1 MLHNRMDQLEQA
13 RSESQCSAEQAWLEG
28 ENVWLVHRDGF
39 AAGRQLR
46 ETEDG
51 ELLPEGRVRVKLDY
65 NGEVVE
71 VDEDDVEK
79 ANPPSFDRLED
90 LAQLRYLNESS
101 VLHTLRQRYVNNLI
115 QTYAGPST
123 LAKTSISTLKRSGT
137 CSRNAKLMIYHPI
150 YTQLA

>member
-1 MLHNRMDQLEQA
+1 MSPLCLLFTASDVLLDTDLLCYQA
-13 RSESQCSAEQAWLEG
+13 RTESQCSAEQAWLEG

-51 ELLPEGRVRVKLDY
+51 EPLPEGRVSVKLDY

-90 LAQLRYLNESS
+90 LAQLR
-101 VLHTLRQRYVNNLI
+101 
-115 QTYAGPST
+115 
-123 LAKTSISTLKRSGT
+123 
-137 CSRNAKLMIYHPI
+137 
-150 YTQLA
+150 

>member
-1 MLHNRMDQLEQA
+1 MFLFTVPDTDITCCQA
-13 RSESQCSAEQAWLEG
+13 RTESQCSAEQAWLEG

-51 ELLPEGRVRVKLDY
+51 EPLPEGRVRVKLDY

-90 LAQLRYLNESS
+90 LAQLR
-101 VLHTLRQRYVNNLI
+101 
-115 QTYAGPST
+115 
-123 LAKTSISTLKRSGT
+123 
-137 CSRNAKLMIYHPI
+137 
-150 YTQLA
+150 

>member
-1 MLHNRMDQLEQA
+1 M
-13 RSESQCSAEQAWLEG
+13 EG

-51 ELLPEGRVRVKLDY
+51 EPLPEGRVRVKLDY

-90 LAQLRYLNESS
+90 LAQLRS
-101 VLHTLRQRYVNNLI
+101 VIAILIKAGWRMNLV
-115 QTYAGPST
+115 TD
-123 LAKTSISTLKRSGT
+123 RSNFSDQSHIPT
-137 CSRNAKLMIYHPI
+137 RL
-150 YTQLA
+150 TQVT